1 MTSPEPTSA
10 DRPEDAVDLVR
21 EEDLERVLKDVPK
34 GTLALAGLAVAL
46 TLILWLLVYFGL
58 FIPRGPI
65 N

>member
-1 MTSPEPTSA
+1 MTSQREPASA
-10 DRPEDAVDLVR
+10 ERTEDTAVS
-21 EEDLERVLKDVPK
+21 EEDLERVLKEVPK

-46 TLILWLLVYFGL
+46 SLVLWLLIYFGL